1 MRRVALTLAA
11 MTLALLLASGVA
23 WAINKIGT
31 DRPDTLRGTNKADNL
46 LGKGGNDK
54 LFGLA
59 GRDNLLGGSGKD
71 MVFGGNERRLS
82 GGHKNLVGGSGND
95 EILGGLDVDNILGEE
110 GNDLVADGPDGDRA
124 TDTLSAGDGND
135 VVEVFTDPASKD
147 LVSCGDGFD
156 RVFANR
162 KDVVAPDCERVADRV
177 SEFEGLFESIPQS
190 FWEGLP

>member
-1 MRRVALTLAA
+1 MRRTIVLLATMALTL
-11 MTLALLLASGVA
+11 LVASGVA
-23 WAINKIGT
+23 LAVTKIGGPG
-31 DRPDTLRGTNKADNL
+31 PDTLRGTNKADNL
-46 LGKGGNDK
+46 IGKGGNDK

-71 MVFGGNERRLS
+71 KVFGGNERRLS
-82 GGHKNLVGGSGND
+82 GGDKNLVGGSGND
-95 EILGGLDVDNILGEE
+95 EILGGLGVDNILGEE
-110 GNDLVADGPDGDRA
+110 GNDLVADGPDGDFA

-135 VVEVFTDPASKD
+135 VVEAFTDPASKD
-147 LVSCGDGFD
+147 LVSCGEGFD

-162 KDVVAPDCERVADRV
+162 KDMVAPDCERVADRV